1 MLEQAN
7 LYTSGMNRTAP
18 TARVND
24 VADRAARTLWD
35 YLQMH
40 QSLRRCEAIFCLC
53 SMDDRVAVRVAQ
65 LYEQGQGDYVIFSGG
80 IAHRNDAL
88 RPAWAA
94 PEAEHFAEV
103 AVKHG
108 VPRDKIVIENRA
120 SNTGENIDFTYQL
133 LQERSL
139 HPKSLL
145 LVQKPYMERRA
156 YATFKKQWPSPGT
169 DLIVTSPQIPYDEYF
184 NSANSKERVIHV
196 MVGDLQRIREY
207 PKVGY
212 QVRQTIPDKVW
223 QAYKQL
229 VRLGYTKH
237 LIN

>member
-1 MLEQAN
+1 M
-7 LYTSGMNRTAP
+7 MRTAS
-18 TARVND
+18 TAGVNE

-40 QSLRRCEAIFCLC
+40 QSPRRCEAIFGLC

-65 LYEQGQGDYVIFSGG
+65 LYEQGHGDSIIFSGG
-80 IAHRNDAL
+80 IAHQSDPL

-103 AVKHG
+103 AVRYG
-108 VPRDKIVIENRA
+108 APRDKILIENRA
-120 SNTGENIDFTYQL
+120 ANSGENMAFTYQL
-133 LQERSL
+133 LLERNL

-156 YATFKKQWPSPGT
+156 YATFKKQWPDPEA
-169 DLIVTSPQIPYDEYF
+169 DFMVTSPQIPYDEYF
-184 NSANSKERVIHV
+184 NSANPKERIIHV
-196 MVGDLQRIREY
+196 MVGDLQRVREY
-207 PKVGY
+207 PKLGY
-212 QVRQTIPDKVW
+212 QVTQTIPSTVW

-229 VRLGYTKH
+229 VRLGYTEH
-237 LIN
+237 LIK